1 MTEPR
6 WGIITSGATFE
17 ALATTIIFF
26 EDPTA
31 ALFGRRGKDGGQ
43 DARSGNGTIVF
54 QAKHHVNESP
64 AKAITDS
71 KNEAAK
77 IKAYR
82 QPGNS
87 RYEQWKGVKHWR
99 LVTNAAFN
107 PTDKQKWDNEIVP
120 LFSALNLTVD
130 YWERRTLNAFL
141 AKHPEIHRAFFE
153 NETRALISVPEAR
166 ERFLQGE
173 PFLRRAE
180 LGGFFGRDSELG
192 TVHDFLASAQLF
204 LVLDGAGGMGK
215 TRLLFEAGLM
225 VASEGKWQVLW
236 ANVGSM
242 AASGAWFGAVVVE
255 RPTLLLLDEPPDAAL
270 LQQLSEQLD
279 GRMAQWKIVVAVRS
293 PKDPVLRYLRSPR
306 MRPRVRDLAIHALA
320 DAAAEAMCADMLST
334 GKLAG
339 LPEKDRRDAARK
351 LSRMFSR
358 HPIWLTLAVHLLE
371 ERGNL
376 TSVPETAKDLANDY
390 LSEVERSQDDSRPE
404 QVRELLRWVALTGA
418 VNREDDSTIELI
430 GDGIQAGGP
439 VAVRRKLAALVSRRV
454 LIERGAHNRFVELKP
469 DVLRDHILLS
479 WLFAEVKFG
488 LRPVVASDES
498 KALMEAV
505 KNQAVAGTLNHPRL
519 SILVAFARTEF
530 ILRLSGND
538 VPLLADFF
546 ETLRMGVPAMSA
558 RQRRAL
564 VDVLEAI
571 ALFQPTATA
580 ALIREM
586 RQSTV
591 SDDRYETVLGETVV
605 GQSDVLLALARP
617 LLRAAMGALTTDA
630 QEAVLRELCALAEV
644 ETNIAQQLERGLPND
659 GKRAATII
667 ESVLEGSPQFWGNFD
682 EAAKSLGDELLAE
695 LGRQSPT
702 LGKKALL
709 KSLVQPAIALVRR
722 QTWSD
727 ESSIFTQTIELG
739 PDHPGWATRNAL
751 LSQIKDLLSV
761 NTTPVAS
768 RVALWRILA
777 EAHGDINQHY
787 ERGRPKNQQHKDQ
800 QYHDALVNNLV
811 WAHDVLARRG
821 ASLEELSAARSL
833 WSWHHSFESDMDLKQ
848 ASVRLEALY
857 VANDLAAEFEPLLS
871 HEEWE
876 KREPRIIA
884 KAAELATSRT
894 PDDIAAFIERA
905 VAFLGSEQKLHQL
918 KVIFWYLGA
927 HVGTQEILQKF
938 IKHSHG
944 ASSTS
949 PRTILGTVMATRW
962 IASVRT
968 GDLPA
973 RTCGVVLDLATSC
986 GSDEQRAN
994 LLLQIYG
1001 SAPTP
1006 RDVGQFSIDEIDL
1019 LRSQRQLFTD
1029 TGKLAEFVTAT
1040 ALTINHA
1047 WPTLRTLIE
1056 DVLRS
1061 VPPDGRLLV
1070 LLGLIDGLFWAVRES
1085 ELASLPPGLGEWL
1098 LNQLLTAPNLDALRG
1113 DAEWRLD
1120 EILKRAG
1127 RVHMSWLPGALLFRK
1142 DMAANQ
1148 DTNIRAHAVSYNF
1161 RFGKYVRHIEAA
1173 DIGNSTAAQAIDALL
1188 ALVGAEGGMG
1198 HIIPELLCDIDPEG
1212 IAIPAA
1218 VVARIRGASTAT
1230 GVRQLARIG
1239 GAYLVG
1245 TAPWRTIAKAA
1256 LAAGRHHLTQKE
1268 QWSLFHVLAE
1278 GEVQGW
1284 SGTRGEVPAVFVS
1297 AVQEAKS
1304 ALTAETDSTLRPFW
1318 EWRLKV
1324 AEEDLR
1330 EQEQR
1335 AKEDRG
1341 E

>member
-1 MTEPR
+1 MTEPK
-6 WGIITSGATFE
+6 WGTITSGATFE

-26 EDPTA
+26 EDSTA

-43 DARSGNGTIVF
+43 DARSGDRTIVF
-54 QAKHHVNESP
+54 QAKHHVDESP
-64 AKAITDS
+64 AKAITDA

-82 QPGNS
+82 QQEHS
-87 RYEQWKGVKHWR
+87 RFEQWKGVKHWR
-99 LVTNAAFN
+99 LVTNAPFN
-107 PTDKQKWDNEIVP
+107 PTDKQVWDDEVVP
-120 LFSALNLTVD
+120 LFAALNLTVD
-130 YWERRTLNAFL
+130 YWERRNLNAFL

-153 NETRALISVPEAR
+153 NETRVLISVPEAR
-166 ERFLQGE
+166 ERFLQRE

-180 LGGFFGRDSELG
+180 LGCFFGRDSELG
-192 TVHDFLASAQLF
+192 EVHDFLASTQLF
-204 LVLDGAGGMGK
+204 LVFDGAGGMGK
-215 TRLLFEAGLM
+215 TRLLFEAGQM
-225 VASEGKWQVLW
+225 VAGEGKWQVLW
-236 ANVGSM
+236 ANVDSM

-255 RPTLLLLDEPPDAAL
+255 RPTLLLVDEPPDSAL

-279 GRMAQWKIVVAVRS
+279 GRMAQWKIIVAVRS
-293 PKDPVLRYLRSPR
+293 PKDPVLHYLRSPR
-306 MRPRVRDLAIHALA
+306 MQPRVRDLAIHALT
-320 DAAAEAMCADMLST
+320 DAAAEAMCADMFST
-334 GKLAG
+334 GKLAR
-339 LPEKDRRDAARK
+339 LPEEDRRDAARK
-351 LSRMFSR
+351 LGQMFSR

-376 TSVPETAKDLANDY
+376 TSVPETAKGLANDY

-404 QVRELLRWVALTGA
+404 QVRELLRWVALTGT

-430 GDGIQAGGP
+430 GDGSGAGGP
-439 VAVRRKLAALVSRRV
+439 VAVRRKLAALVSRRALV
-454 LIERGAHNRFVELKP
+454 ERGAHNRFVEIKP
-469 DVLRDHILLS
+469 DVLRDHVLLS

-498 KALMEAV
+498 KAIIEAV
-505 KNQAVAGTLNHPRL
+505 RNQALAGTLKYPRL
-519 SILVAFARTEF
+519 SILVSLARTEF

-538 VPLLADFF
+538 VPLLAHFF
-546 ETLRMGVPAMSA
+546 ESIQTGVPAMSA

-564 VDVLEAI
+564 VDALEAV
-571 ALFQPTATA
+571 ALFQPTATV
-580 ALIREM
+580 ALIKAM

-605 GQSDVLLALARP
+605 GQNDVLLALARP
-617 LLRAAMGALTTDA
+617 LLRAAMGALTPDA
-630 QEAVLRELCALAEV
+630 QEAILRELCALAEV
-644 ETNIAQQLERGLPND
+644 EADIAQQLERGLPND

-682 EAAKSLGDELLAE
+682 GAAKSLGDELLTE

-727 ESSIFTQTIELG
+727 QSSIFTQTIILG
-739 PDHPGWATRNAL
+739 PDHSGWATRHAL
-751 LSQIKDLLSV
+751 LSHIKDLLSAD
-761 NTTPVAS
+761 TTPIAS
-768 RVALWRILA
+768 RVELWRILA
-777 EAHGDINQHY
+777 EAHGDINRHY
-787 ERGRPKNQQHKDQ
+787 RRGRQKDQRHKDQ
-800 QYHDALVNNLV
+800 QYHDALVSNLV
-811 WAHDVLARRG
+811 WAHDVLAQRA

-833 WSWHHSFESDMDLKQ
+833 WNWHHSFESDMDLKQ
-848 ASVRLEALY
+848 ASVQLEALY

-871 HEEWE
+871 LEEWE
-876 KREPRIIA
+876 RREPRIIS

-905 VAFLGSEQKLHQL
+905 VAFLGSEQGLSQL
-918 KVIFWYLGA
+918 TGIFWYLGA
-927 HVGTQEILQKF
+927 HADTQEVLQTF
-938 IKHSHG
+938 IKHSLG
-944 ASSTS
+944 KSSTS
-949 PRTILGTVMATRW
+949 PRTVLGTVMATSW
-962 IASVRT
+962 IASVRK
-968 GDLPA
+968 GGLPA
-973 RTCGVVLDLATSC
+973 RTCGVVIDLATSC
-986 GSDEQRAN
+986 GSDEQRVN

-1006 RDVGQFSIDEIDL
+1006 RDVGQFSIEEIDL

-1029 TGKLAEFVTAT
+1029 TGKLAAFATAT

-1056 DVLRS
+1056 DALRS
-1061 VPPDGRLLV
+1061 VPPDGRAPV

-1085 ELASLPPGLGEWL
+1085 ELARLPPGLGEWL
-1098 LNQLLTAPNLDALRG
+1098 LNQLLTAPNLDAFRSN
-1113 DAEWRLD
+1113 AEWRLD
-1120 EILKRAG
+1120 EILRRTG
-1127 RVHMSWLPGALLFRK
+1127 RVHVSWLPEALFARK
-1142 DMAANQ
+1142 DMVANQ
-1148 DTNIRAHAVSYNF
+1148 DTNIRTHAVSYNF
-1161 RFGKYVRHIEAA
+1161 RFGKYVRHIAA
-1173 DIGNSTAAQAIDALL
+1173 TDIGDSATTQAIDTLL
-1188 ALVGAEGGMG
+1188 SLLDAEGGMT
-1198 HIIPELLCDIDPEG
+1198 HIIPDLLRDIDPEG

-1218 VVARIRGASTAT
+1218 VAARIQGASTAT
-1230 GVRQLARIG
+1230 AVRQLARIG

-1256 LAAGRHHLTQKE
+1256 LAASQHHLTQKE
-1268 QWSLFHVLAE
+1268 QWSLFHVLIE
-1278 GEVQGW
+1278 GEFQGW
-1284 SGTRGEVPAVFVS
+1284 SGTRGEVPEVFVS
-1297 AVQEAKS
+1297 AVKEAKS
-1304 ALTAETDSTLRPFW
+1304 ALAAETDSILRPFW